1 MENGLRIPL
10 FQHGLIDVQSVT
22 PTVDD
27 FVADSNI
34 EE

>member
-1 MENGLRIPL
+1 MENDLRIPL
-10 FQHGLIDVQSVT
+10 FQHGLINADPVI

-27 FVADSNI
+27 LIADSNV